1 MTSRQDV
8 ELNFIEIL
16 IEVTGVEMK
25 FFNLSLLAHSQEATN
40 FEKMVVITF
49 MGLAMITLS
58 GSIKAHKAS
67 IVAESLPSSFLYCGR
82 PRYDYSVK
90 VWLRVHNE
98 IGEYDHVDS
107 IRVPSLEVASNVID
121 EIDRTLNNDN
131 KITTEATE
139 AVEQAI
145 EKDYESSDSDE
156 STSTE

>member
-1 MTSRQDV
+1 
-8 ELNFIEIL
+8 
-16 IEVTGVEMK
+16 
-25 FFNLSLLAHSQEATN
+25 
-40 FEKMVVITF
+40 MVVITF

-67 IVAESLPSSFLYCGR
+67 IVAESLPSSLLSCGR

-121 EIDRTLNNDN
+121 EIDRTLNYNSYN
-131 KITTEATE
+131 NAATE
-139 AVEQAI
+139 AATKQATEAI